1 MKPQLPATTITE
13 DKKKTIARV
22 PDPPSC
28 NRRQSASTAGRA
40 AAAWRAAAPGP
51 GTPVPRRAR
60 RTLLLLPAA
69 APARRSSPRSG
80 PGRSSLRTAAA
91 PPTTGAGRSASGRT
105 ARGRSR
111 PAGCSSTG
119 FPPCRP
125 VGRSDGWIPRATAK
139 EYGERRRK
147 NKKQARS
154 SEYLSRRITRLWQR
168 RRGGDQRCVCGEARA
183 TKLPRP
189 PPCEA
194 STTTARGEAR
204 LRASFLRR
212 GPSGFA
218 ERGGEGESRTGE
230 AESQALLSWFPWLIC
245 NELPRLFFV
254 SCVFT
259 DAITGS

>member
-1 MKPQLPATTITE
+1 
-13 DKKKTIARV
+13 
-22 PDPPSC
+22 
-28 NRRQSASTAGRA
+28 
-40 AAAWRAAAPGP
+40 
-51 GTPVPRRAR
+51 VPRRAR

-91 PPTTGAGRSASGRT
+91 PPTAGAGRSASGRT

-154 SEYLSRRITRLWQR
+154 SGYLSRRITRLWQR

-194 STTTARGEAR
+194 STTTARGET
-204 LRASFLRR
+204 RR
-212 GPSGFA
+212 GEASSLLPPAGSVWICREGRGRGEQDRRSRVAGAA
-218 ERGGEGESRTGE
+218 ELVSLADLQRVAETFLCVHGRHHGQLSRGVNIRRV
-230 AESQALLSWFPWLIC
+230 SWWDHHTC
-245 NELPRLFFV
+245 RRGQV
-254 SCVFT
+254 
-259 DAITGS
+259 